1 MWVGG
6 DDDAAAAAACLHFD
20 LIIEL
25 CRLENILIRRRGG
38 YIAKEEKNT
47 NIIAAILSTPT

>member
-6 DDDAAAAAACLHFD
+6 DDDAAAAACLHFD